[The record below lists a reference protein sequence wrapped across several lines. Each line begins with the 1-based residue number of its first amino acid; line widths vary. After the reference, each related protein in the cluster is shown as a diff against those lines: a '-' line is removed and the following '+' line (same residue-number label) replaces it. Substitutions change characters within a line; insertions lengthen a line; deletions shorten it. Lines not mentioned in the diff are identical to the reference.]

1 MVMGAVLVV
10 VMVVVQKGGAA
21 VSFMMSQGTLLD
33 PRLCHPPRSLHE
45 DGVGEAAWQMVGRY
59 HPRVVGVAGSRV
71 PGSQLGRFCDFN
83 NILTAVV
90 ADIRV
95 ENVVDE
101 EVVFRFH
108 GGGFLKG
115 RGFVTSTLYF
125 AEGGQKDRSEGY
137 CRYRRFKSGR
147 DASTVLENSYVWVT

>member
-1 MVMGAVLVV
+1 MPAVVMVMGAVLVV

-125 AEGGQKDRSEGY
+125 AEGGAKGSERGLWSLS
-137 CRYRRFKSGR
+137 K
-147 DASTVLENSYVWVT
+147 V